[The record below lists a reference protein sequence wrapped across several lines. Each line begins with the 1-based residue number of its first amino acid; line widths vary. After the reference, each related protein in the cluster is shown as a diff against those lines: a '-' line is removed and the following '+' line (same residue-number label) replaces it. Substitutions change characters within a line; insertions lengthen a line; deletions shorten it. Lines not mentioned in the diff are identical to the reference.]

1 MTLEAAG
8 GVVEAGRWPLAHE
21 GAEEVNGSVSPGVVV
36 AAVTELAVAVEV
48 VRGSDSPALAIAG

>member
-21 GAEEVNGSVSPGVVV
+21 GAEEVNGLVSPGVVV
-36 AAVTELAVAVEV
+36 AVVSKLAVAIEV
-48 VRGSDSPALAIAG
+48 VRGSDSGTLAIAE